1 MIIAEN
7 KILAMHD
14 DSNYSILTPFR
25 VEELRWVKLLSKQW
39 FGKFRKNLV

>member
-1 MIIAEN
+1 MNVHPIFI
-7 KILAMHD
+7 
-14 DSNYSILTPFR
+14 FR